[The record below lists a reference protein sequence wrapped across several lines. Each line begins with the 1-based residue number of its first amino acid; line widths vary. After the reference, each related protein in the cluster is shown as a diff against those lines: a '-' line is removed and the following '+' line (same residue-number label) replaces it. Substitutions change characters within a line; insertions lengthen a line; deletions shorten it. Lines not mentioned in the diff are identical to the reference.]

1 MAPEAATRVA
11 EVDTRAVDGATGA
24 HQVEATAVTAIITLA
39 TAAGTLDHHRA
50 GCLLHLARRASEPAC
65 LRRLR
70 RRREVMRV
78 MGVGILD
85 LTATVVAT
93 APRHLLT
100 ADNITAAA
108 AAVEHIKT
116 KYITN
121 HHPLGV
127 MTATTEGEG
136 KEGMLATGA
145 MIEVATVKIGDMEMA
160 AGIGA
165 EP

>member
-11 EVDTRAVDGATGA
+11 EADTRAVDGATGA

-65 LRRLR
+65 PRRLR

-78 MGVGILD
+78 MGVGFLD

-108 AAVEHIKT
+108 AVVHTKT
-116 KYITN
+116 KDITN

-127 MTATTEGEG
+127 MTATTGGEGE
-136 KEGMLATGA
+136 EGMLATGA